1 MIRLSPG
8 ALADRYRQDER
19 ESIAAAL
26 DILTAARFWDFI
38 IAENNR
44 LLVESM
50 QDESPEELAK
60 RILDNRQTNR
70 VLQSIPAQ
78 ATIVRGNQDN
88 A

>member
-1 MIRLSPG
+1 MIRLTPE
-8 ALADRYRQDER
+8 AAADRFREDER

-26 DILTAARFWDFI
+26 DILTNAGFWNFCI
-38 IAENNR
+38 SENNR

-70 VLQSIPAQ
+70 VLLSIPAQ
-78 ATIVRGNQDN
+78 ALIIRGNTN